1 MCPQQLQLKLRSND
15 ANVTFF
21 TSARTLLSDRNS
33 TCPEVQRVFNLFHYY
48 FTVNIILKVCIVI
61 IIIIV
66 VVAFIVIIIINVII
80 INENI
85 LNNY

>member
-21 TSARTLLSDRNS
+21 TSARTLLSDHNS
-33 TCPEVQRVFNLFHYY
+33 TWPEVQRVFNLFHYY

-61 IIIIV
+61 IIV
-66 VVAFIVIIIINVII
+66 VVVFIIIIIIINVIII

>member
-1 MCPQQLQLKLRSND
+1 MTL
-15 ANVTFF
+15 
-21 TSARTLLSDRNS
+21 TLLSLLARALCFQ
-33 TCPEVQRVFNLFHYY
+33 TGIARVRKYKGFLICFIII

-61 IIIIV
+61 IIV
-66 VVAFIVIIIINVII
+66 VVVFIVIIIINVII

>member
-48 FTVNIILKVCIVI
+48 FTVNIILKVCIF
-61 IIIIV
+61 IIIV
-66 VVAFIVIIIINVII
+66 VVVFIVIIIINVII

-85 LNNY
+85 LNHY

>member
-1 MCPQQLQLKLRSND
+1 MTL
-15 ANVTFF
+15 
-21 TSARTLLSDRNS
+21 TLLSLLARALCFP
-33 TCPEVQRVFNLFHYY
+33 TAIARVRKYKGVFNLFHYY

-61 IIIIV
+61 IIVVVVVVFIIIIV
-66 VVAFIVIIIINVII
+66 INVII

>member
-61 IIIIV
+61 IIV
-66 VVAFIVIIIINVII
+66 VVVFIVIIIINVII